1 MPSSALTFVKAGA
14 RYSDLAAE
22 KDYFIALD
30 GEMQIGMV
38 RLINDGPETGR
49 WQWAMYFVHPEPL
62 FPWPTNGTARSK
74 AEAVGELVECWR
86 AFRAWFGIA

>member
-1 MPSSALTFVKAGA
+1 MSSPTLTFVPASQRYPTLAG
-14 RYSDLAAE
+14 E
-22 KDYFIALD
+22 TDYFIALD
-30 GEMQIGMV
+30 GETQVGNV
-38 RLINDGPETGR
+38 RLADCGPEIGR
-49 WQWAMYFVHPEPL
+49 WQWSLLPARPEPL